1 LPLGTLDQFELVDL
15 GALAERRPADPL
27 GETVLEPGVGGFCG
41 GGRGGHRGGGFLERR
56 ECGNAAVEG
65 KIVVWRSVSNGFSW
79 DGGRLEVGAGAKVT
93 LDVGV
98 GERPLPAL
106 VVDPAG
112 DINQGVSLTATE
124 AAFAAYG

>member
-1 LPLGTLDQFELVDL
+1 
-15 GALAERRPADPL
+15 
-27 GETVLEPGVGGFCG
+27 
-41 GGRGGHRGGGFLERR
+41 
-56 ECGNAAVEG
+56 
-65 KIVVWRSVSNGFSW
+65 
-79 DGGRLEVGAGAKVT
+79 VGAGAKVT
-93 LDVGV
+93 LDVGD